1 MVKLSSAHVYLRMP
15 EGMVWTS
22 IPEALLEDCAQLVKA
37 NSIEGMC
44 PCLVFLFLYVLQ
56 DRKQKEQPDH
66 HLYTS
71 WQCQSTCVCVTMRA
85 CSWKKTGDMAV
96 GAVCFH
102 NDRQV
107 KRFYVK
113 ERKNEI
119 VNRLNKTKEDRLVD
133 YEAERQERERAIG
146 RKKKEFALKQV

>member
-1 MVKLSSAHVYLRMP
+1 MAMSK
-15 EGMVWTS
+15 
-22 IPEALLEDCAQLVKA
+22 
-37 NSIEGMC
+37 
-44 PCLVFLFLYVLQ
+44 YV
-56 DRKQKEQPDH
+56 
-66 HLYTS
+66 
-71 WQCQSTCVCVTMRA
+71 CMRYDEA

-146 RKKKEFALKQV
+146 RKKKEFALKQVWRSSFTQLTHANSKKRPLRPNGHTKNKPQLGTTQAVSPVHTHAPFRSSNDSIF

>member
-1 MVKLSSAHVYLRMP
+1 
-15 EGMVWTS
+15 
-22 IPEALLEDCAQLVKA
+22 
-37 NSIEGMC
+37 
-44 PCLVFLFLYVLQ
+44 
-56 DRKQKEQPDH
+56 
-66 HLYTS
+66 
-71 WQCQSTCVCVTMRA
+71 MRA
-85 CSWKKTGDMAV
+85 CSWKKTGDRAV